1 MMLAETNALV
11 NEIKN
16 QLPESFWAAAGS
28 TTFGSLLLQYF
39 DIGNCLID

>member
-16 QLPESFWAAAGS
+16 QLPESFWASAGS
-28 TTFGSLLLQYF
+28 TTFGSSLAQCF
-39 DIGNCLID
+39 ERGNCLID